1 MTYQEACQEQ
11 LRLEEEIRL
20 LEHRRALAEKELTV
34 MKEQLAQLKHRYY
47 EELADVEQLEK
58 LSFGKL
64 LVKIAGNYEEKHR
77 KEYQEYVSAKAAMD
91 DGECRVEEQKRLIQ
105 RYGND
110 IFRMKEERKALL
122 QRIREEYPEGQE
134 IAELEAGQRRYLLR
148 KRKELQEAQVAA
160 SQVMMYARE
169 AREKFSSADSW
180 ATWDTFLG
188 GGLLGDLAKYSYQ
201 DEGVAAVHRML
212 TAASQLKKEL
222 ADVGTVFD
230 GNIDSMEGGIRAW
243 DIMFDNI
250 FTDWSV
256 KERIRGN
263 LAETEAYCEKLE
275 LLQSDLNNRIR
286 AVDRELK
293 ELDGDI
299 LV

>member
-1 MTYQEACQEQ
+1 M
-11 LRLEEEIRL
+11 EEEIRL
-20 LEHRRALAEKELTV
+20 LEHRCALTEKELTS
-34 MKEQLAQLKHRYY
+34 MKEQFAQVKHRYY
-47 EELADVEQLEK
+47 QELADVEKLEK

-64 LVKIAGNYEEKHR
+64 LAKIAGSYEEKHR

-91 DGECRVEEQKRLIQ
+91 DWECRIEEQKRLIQ

-110 IFRMKEERKALL
+110 IFRLKGERKALM

-134 IAELEAGQRRYLLR
+134 LAELEEGQRRYLLR
-148 KRKELQEAQVAA
+148 KRKELQEARDAA
-160 SQVMMYARE
+160 SQVMMHAKE

-243 DIMFDNI
+243 DMMFDNI

-263 LAETEAYCEKLE
+263 LAETEEYCVKVER
-275 LLQSDLNNRIR
+275 LLADLSDRIR

-293 ELDGDI
+293 ALDGE
-299 LV
+299 